1 MEGGSFIFLAMLAV
15 TIGSRA
21 SALKVGEFANLQSA
35 TGCFKTI
42 PNCASCLDHRTCLRC
57 QKGFAFLESYWGA
70 LCVVKCPEGFTEVAT
85 SGNGTMC
92 KSRKGCSKIVN
103 CSQCEETFGDSCD
116 VCEKGFLLFQ
126 QKTGSGVHCLTS
138 CPAGFMEHGTRCRA
152 EKCEDFFC
160 SRCKEGLILQN
171 KGGNN
176 CLEKC
181 PSGFF
186 RKQDLLSGQAY
197 CERCRRGCKK
207 CRDPY
212 DCFVCD
218 DRFVLF
224 KGAFS
229 KCLRSCPTGY
239 KTSERNSSRNSCI
252 KDNNGCLDKS
262 CYRCVADWH
271 RVVIRRQYHCRKKC
285 PVGHFGFLTA
295 QKTKLCFRCPYSC
308 QSCSSSRK
316 CQQCK
321 PGFFKLER
329 GRGRLC
335 VGRCPRNYVARENP
349 KGQKICVKESD
360 DVFGRFW
367 KA

>member
-35 TGCFKTI
+35 TGSEGVQSHIRCFKTI

-186 RKQDLLSGQAY
+186 RKLDLLSGQAY
-197 CERCRRGCKK
+197 CESEYHEMIPRETAAVEVARNAEIPTTVMFAMTDLSCSKALSLSAYAVVQLVTRL
-207 CRDPY
+207 
-212 DCFVCD
+212 VN
-218 DRFVLF
+218 VILQEILAL
-224 KGAFS
+224 KGARTAVNHVPVAESANSVSQVSS
-229 KCLRSCPTGY
+229 KLSVEEESHASGAVLEITWREKIQKG
-239 KTSERNSSRNSCI
+239 
-252 KDNNGCLDKS
+252 
-262 CYRCVADWH
+262 
-271 RVVIRRQYHCRKKC
+271 KK
-285 PVGHFGFLTA
+285 FA
-295 QKTKLCFRCPYSC
+295 
-308 QSCSSSRK
+308 
-316 CQQCK
+316 
-321 PGFFKLER
+321 
-329 GRGRLC
+329 
-335 VGRCPRNYVARENP
+335 
-349 KGQKICVKESD
+349 
-360 DVFGRFW
+360 
-367 KA
+367 